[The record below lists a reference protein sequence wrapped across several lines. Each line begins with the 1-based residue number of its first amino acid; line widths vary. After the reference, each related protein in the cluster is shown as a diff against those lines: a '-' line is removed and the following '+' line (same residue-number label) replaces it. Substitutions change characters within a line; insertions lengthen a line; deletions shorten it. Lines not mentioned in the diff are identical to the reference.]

1 MGHLSRSLDENSS
14 AKIRTTEVLLRRF
27 QRRKVL
33 ATELE
38 NVLITSSKTVTFL
51 CPYPTNQPKAKLQS
65 FRLILLAEMISRQT
79 NTVKPLMQFCNEK
92 EQVGHSKMRMNSVRR
107 KKKSTRK
114 LNAEVKTCAKRENQR
129 HDPE

>member
-1 MGHLSRSLDENSS
+1 MGHPSRSLDDSSS
-14 AKIRTTEVLLRRF
+14 AKIWTMEVLLRKF

-38 NVLITSSKTVTFL
+38 NILITSSKTVTFL
-51 CPYPTNQPKAKLQS
+51 YPYPTNQPKAKLQS

-79 NTVKPLMQFCNEK
+79 NTVKPLIQFYNEK
-92 EQVGHSKMRMNSVRR
+92 EQVGHNKMKMNSVRR
-107 KKKSTRK
+107 KKSTRK

>member
-1 MGHLSRSLDENSS
+1 MGRLSRSLDENSS

-79 NTVKPLMQFCNEK
+79 NTVKPLMQFYNEK

-107 KKKSTRK
+107 KKKEYQETK
-114 LNAEVKTCAKRENQR
+114 C
-129 HDPE
+129 